1 MTSLEALLK
10 EGTKVLEEKKIQ
22 EARLDAWLLLEY
34 VTGVSRALYFA
45 DPKKAVEEEKAEEYR
60 KLIVLRA
67 GHIPLQHITHQAYF
81 MGFEFYVDENVLVP
95 RQDTETLV
103 EKALE
108 ILENQEKP
116 RILDMCTG
124 SGCILLSLLAM
135 KEGASGTGAD
145 ISPLA
150 LKVAKQNAK
159 GLNVADRAEF
169 VESDLFLSTFFA

>member
-1 MTSLEALLK
+1 
-10 EGTKVLEEKKIQ
+10 
-22 EARLDAWLLLEY
+22 
-34 VTGVSRALYFA
+34 
-45 DPKKAVEEEKAEEYR
+45 
-60 KLIVLRA
+60 
-67 GHIPLQHITHQAYF
+67 

-135 KEGASGTGAD
+135 KEGHPEQALTF
-145 ISPLA
+145 PLLA

-169 VESDLFLSTFFA
+169 VESDLFLSPFLQKLLVKHCQYMIFLFRIPLISEVQ

>member
-67 GHIPLQHITHQAYF
+67 GHIPLHFMWMRMCWFQDRTQRRWWRKHWRFWRIRRNRGSLTCAPDQAV
-81 MGFEFYVDENVLVP
+81 FY
-95 RQDTETLV
+95 
-103 EKALE
+103 
-108 ILENQEKP
+108 
-116 RILDMCTG
+116 
-124 SGCILLSLLAM
+124 
-135 KEGASGTGAD
+135 
-145 ISPLA
+145 
-150 LKVAKQNAK
+150 
-159 GLNVADRAEF
+159 
-169 VESDLFLSTFFA
+169 